1 MIFSL
6 GMEFYLAAQKMPFHW
21 LSSII
26 SVEKS
31 IVSLIVAL
39 FKIKYLLKII
49 LFAVSFQ

>member
-1 MIFSL
+1 
-6 GMEFYLAAQKMPFHW
+6 MEFYLAAQKIPFHW

-31 IVSLIVAL
+31 IVSLIAL